1 MTGFRTTLWSRLGDA
16 AAGQPS
22 ALNDFAVRYRG
33 PVIAF
38 LRRRGLSET
47 DAEDVS
53 QEVFLRLLSRELLA
67 QGDASKGRFRNYLI
81 GITLRVYSERR
92 QREGALKRG
101 GGQKHVPLDLA
112 PPPAAAEEFDG
123 LWLQELVQRAL
134 SRVEAAN
141 PAQHQL
147 LCLAGEG
154 LTPAEIATKL
164 DRTDGATRVALH
176 RARKRL
182 AQALKEEVASYCS
195 TQEEYELELK
205 TFARFLD

>member
-1 MTGFRTTLWSRLGDA
+1 MTGFRTTLWSRLEDA

-22 ALNDFAVRYRG
+22 ALNDFATRYRA

-38 LRRRGLSET
+38 LRRRGLSEA

-67 QGDASKGRFRNYLI
+67 QGDAAKGRFRNYLI

-92 QREGALKRG
+92 QRQGALKRG

-112 PPPAAAEEFDG
+112 PPPAAAEEFEG

-134 SRVEAAN
+134 ERVRLAN
-141 PAQHQL
+141 EPQHQV

-154 LTPAEIATKL
+154 LTPAEIAV
-164 DRTDGATRVALH
+164 RIGRSDGATRVALH

-182 AQALKEEVASYCS
+182 AQAIKEEVASYCS
-195 TQEEYELELK
+195 TQEEYEAELQ